1 MSIAIVIVIVIVIAI
16 VIITINNDLVEYD
29 TIINVVLYNINVSI
43 DVNYS

>member
-1 MSIAIVIVIVIVIAI
+1 MSIAIVIVIVIITI
-16 VIITINNDLVEYD
+16 TFTINNDLVEYD

>member
-1 MSIAIVIVIVIVIAI
+1 MSIAIAI
-16 VIITINNDLVEYD
+16 VIITITINNDLVEYD